1 MISIVAILYYKVYL
15 GGTVNFG
22 SSTIKQILQ

>member
-1 MISIVAILYYKVYL
+1 MISIVAILYYKAYL
-15 GGTVNFG
+15 GGIVNFG